1 MMHEEIKPV
10 EPDKTP
16 IFDYTVTL
24 SERDKESLIK
34 LKKRNGAG
42 MTVGDQEL
50 NIAVWKVI
58 NQVCEQPSTRLRLR
72 VPDIEHP
79 DWLV

>member
-1 MMHEEIKPV
+1 MHKEIKPT

-24 SERDKESLIK
+24 SETDKETLIK
-34 LKKRNGAG
+34 LKERNGAG
-42 MTVGDQEL
+42 MTSGDQEA
-50 NIAVWKVI
+50 NRAIWKMI

-72 VPDIEHP
+72 VPEIEHP